1 MAYGNS
7 WMGNGYPYYG
17 YPQTP
22 LQPTHVQYLKFMAKK
37 EPSKFKFVQIHQ

>member
-17 YPQTP
+17 YPQSP
-22 LQPTHVQYLKFMAKK
+22 IQPNASTADG
-37 EPSKFKFVQIHQ
+37 